1 MTNELLSRPVAR
13 DFEGSL
19 AAARQAYEQND
30 PHGALR
36 KLDRARAAAIK
47 KRNEEQ
53 LRRVL
58 DFAEG
63 SLARDERTEIEREN
77 LLYAVRQNLRQLTRR
92 RALLAGE
99 SWIDPFSDLESA
111 RPHTRTFMS
120 PGLKIWIGVGVAVG
134 IIVVAL
140 WIIGSLADR

>member
-1 MTNELLSRPVAR
+1 MAR

-19 AAARQAYEQND
+19 AAARRAYEQND
-30 PHGALR
+30 AHGALR
-36 KLDRARAAAIK
+36 KLDRARAAAVK